1 MASRSHCQVVTTFT
15 SYVGHHGFKS
25 RPGYWLSWLRF
36 FVIFLNQFRLRQ
48 QLKICHNHFSL
59 CPFQN
64 NIHKL
69 LYHRAYISST
79 VDTVYLSKW
88 HTECGHLQII
98 IHKHNIHTNT
108 NHTSNLML
116 YFYYF
121 LSIIWNRMFS
131 CLYFICI
138 KCRRKCPSTL

>member
-1 MASRSHCQVVTTFT
+1 MLSGVCPLSFLLLKCGLQKPLSSGHNFHFICGT
-15 SYVGHHGFKS
+15 SWVQKS
-25 RPGYWLSWLRF
+25 AWIPTILTEV

-64 NIHKL
+64 IHKL
-69 LYHRAYISST
+69 LYHRVYIFSV
-79 VDTVYLSKW
+79 VDTVSLNKW

-121 LSIIWNRMFS
+121 LSII
-131 CLYFICI
+131 
-138 KCRRKCPSTL
+138 